1 MTKKITVNER
11 EGQRLD
17 NFLIREYKKTPKHH
31 IYRMIRKGRIKVN
44 GARCKQHHYQLK
56 YGDELL
62 IPTPQYQPEDRQ
74 PSDHLCQLIKNT
86 IIEDHDDFWVLNKP
100 AGISVHQS
108 NDELHGVV
116 EVMRFLYSDA
126 HLVHRL
132 DRGTT
137 GCLIIAKN
145 YQAMVGLSQIWKVRE
160 VKKTYTT
167 LLDGIPNWKDKCV
180 NAPLKRI
187 LKGKDLD
194 KVVVDASGQS
204 ASTTFHVLKRYHHSV
219 LCRVEIETG
228 RTHQIRVHA
237 QYLNHPVCGD
247 RRYNLSQKQ
256 SISRMFL
263 HASKLKF
270 KYQECE
276 YVIEVPLSKQ
286 QQNQLKTL

>member
-44 GARCKQHHYQLK
+44 GSRCKQHHYQLK
-56 YGDELL
+56 FGDELL
-62 IPTPQYQPEDRQ
+62 IPAPQHQPEDRP
-74 PSDHLCQLIKNT
+74 PSDSLCQ
-86 IIEDHDDFWVLNKP
+86 IIEDSIIEENDDFWVLNKP

-108 NDELHGVV
+108 NDELHGIV
-116 EVMRFLYSDA
+116 EVMRFLFGDA

-145 YQAMVGLSQIWKVRE
+145 YQAMVLLSQVWKERK

-167 LLDGIPNWKDKCV
+167 LLDGIPKWQDKCV

-187 LKGKDLD
+187 MRGKDLD

-204 ASTTFHVLKRYHHSV
+204 ASTIFHVLKRFQHAV
-219 LCRVEIETG
+219 LCNVDIETG

-247 RRYNLSQKQ
+247 RRYNLNQQ
-256 SISRMFL
+256 QRIDRMFL
-263 HASKLKF
+263 HAAKLKF
-270 KYQECE
+270 KYQDHQ
-276 YVIEVPLSKQ
+276 YAIEAPLSKQ
-286 QQNQLKTL
+286 QQSQLKLL